1 MRHYRGNLK
10 GRLRYLGHTTCLRF
24 LRTSH
29 RRGAVIS
36 EHGRVPQRPRPREG
50 RRTTRAQ
57 HRAQPRSRHKRL
69 HRFELLPRL
78 REEDLNCTRRVGRGA
93 ARAHLGARRASRL
106 KEARG
111 RAGCDLRVV

>member
-1 MRHYRGNLK
+1 MGCL
-10 GRLRYLGHTTCLRF
+10 LYLGHATCLRH
-24 LRTSH
+24 LRTTH

-36 EHGRVPQRPRPREG
+36 EHGRVPQRPRPRKG
-50 RRTTRAQ
+50 CRTPRAQ
-57 HRAQPRSRHKRL
+57 HRAQPRSRDERL

-78 REEDLNCTRRVGRGA
+78 REEELDCTRRVGRGA